1 MVLICRRQI
10 KQEIIDADNLNSI
23 IIAPRFCM
31 LTNDKEFTERIT
43 H

>member
-23 IIAPRFCM
+23 IIAPRFYM